1 MKRFIL
7 LMLLI
12 VSLTVFISCNKK
24 DSENDSKENIS
35 ESVDELNID
44 IEKTAIE
51 FVQDLVNDKYDDAY
65 NNYNFTVAMKNAINP
80 DELKRIMDEF
90 RKAYGEFVK
99 IIDTNES
106 KKGAFDII
114 AVTCEFEKSNMN
126 LNVVFDSDKKITGF
140 HYTNAENTK
149 ESDTSN
155 EKMPSNIEEVEVT
168 VGEGE
173 WKLPGTLTRPKGKGP
188 FPVVVLIHGSGPND
202 RDETVGPNKPF
213 RDIAWG
219 LASKEIAVLRYEK
232 RTKEHMNKMMP
243 IMNEITVKEEII
255 DDALSAIKLLRSNEK
270 IDKKRIYMLG
280 HSLGGYTLPRIGV
293 KDKDIAGFI
302 ILAGSTRPMEDLIVE
317 QMEYIYSL
325 DGNLSEDEKSTIKT
339 LKAAQI
345 KIKSPELNEN
355 TDSKELMGINAK
367 YWLDLRNYNPT
378 ELVKELKRPILVL
391 QGERDYQVTMVDF
404 NNWKEALKDNVNSSF
419 ISYEKLNHIF
429 MTGEG
434 KATPTEYYEKGNVSK
449 EVIEDI
455 SNWINK

>member
-1 MKRFIL
+1 MKKYIL

-65 NNYNFTVAMKNAINP
+65 NNYDFTVTMKNAINP
-80 DELKRIMDEF
+80 DALKKIMDEF
-90 RKAYGEFVK
+90 KKAYGEFVK

-126 LNVVFDSDKKITGF
+126 LNVVFDSDKKIAGF

-173 WKLPGTLTRPKGKGP
+173 WKLPGTLTLPKGKGP

-219 LASKEIAVLRYEK
+219 LASKEIAVLRYDK
-232 RTKEHMNKMMP
+232 RTKEYANKMMA

-270 IDKKRIYMLG
+270 IDKSKIYVLG
-280 HSLGGYTLPRIGV
+280 HSFGGYTLPRIGV

-302 ILAGSTRPMEDLIVE
+302 IFAGETRPMEDLIVE

-325 DGNLSEDEKSTIKT
+325 DGNLSEDEKSTINT
-339 LKAAQI
+339 LKAAQK
-345 KIKSPELNEN
+345 KIKSPQLNEK

-367 YWLDLRNYNPT
+367 YWLDLRDYSPT
-378 ELVKELKRPILVL
+378 NLVKELKRPILIL

-404 NNWKEALKDNVNSSF
+404 NNWKEALKDNVNVSF

-455 SNWINK
+455 SNWIKK